1 MCVCI
6 YVYIIYI
13 YMCVYICVYIY
24 ILFTKRIET
33 FWSRDILDYDVL
45 EIVLNI
51 LRKNVSRIR

>member
-1 MCVCI
+1 MCI
-6 YVYIIYI
+6 
-13 YMCVYICVYIY
+13 YIY

-33 FWSRDILDYDVL
+33 FWSKDILDYDVL

>member
-1 MCVCI
+1 MC
-6 YVYIIYI
+6 IYI
-13 YMCVYICVYIY
+13 YVY